1 MEQRTAAV
9 DFETY
14 YHKTNCSVTVQGT
27 RGYFDH
33 PEFDAYLVSIATS
46 DGGEFVGHPSDFD
59 FSEIADYVW
68 LSHNKGFDETLYHL
82 LRTREKVT
90 GPTKPEWYCTADL
103 AAYHGFPRDL
113 ASLLSYLYGV
123 QLDKG
128 VRDRMSGQRWEKL
141 SPDQQSELMEYAMND
156 VRYLNRFWAE
166 HSDAWP
172 AHERRISDLTLS
184 MRNRGLPVDA
194 AKLDQSIRT
203 LQEKLYEFEEKI
215 PWFDRNDPKAG
226 KTPLSP
232 KALANEC
239 VKLGLPVLSSRA
251 KGDAA
256 AEAWIAAYGETAP
269 FVQAMRDWNSANSLV
284 KKLMTLRDR
293 VIFPEPDDPF
303 YQDLPEELRNGS
315 QAWVPY
321 GMKYCGAHTGRD
333 TGGEGLN
340 VLNLHKGSVFGIDLR
355 SHIAAPPG
363 WTFLSVD
370 YSQIE
375 PRVLAWLAGDEEF
388 LEKVRGGLDPYVAFG
403 VATLG
408 HTGEW
413 DKPLRNV
420 WKMML
425 LLLGYKG
432 WAPTFKQSAYVM
444 SGGEVDVTLEE
455 AVRLCKLYRRKNKKV
470 VKFWE
475 FLEKEMRKE
484 SLTTGGTGT
493 FYMQLPS
500 GRQMEYREVIGRAK
514 LSYVS
519 PEKKFNR
526 VDTHQGKLAENVV
539 QACSRDI
546 FFVGYLQ
553 IEDEGLP
560 VVLRVYDEF
569 LILVREEEAEQKK
582 TVVDNIVRTSPE
594 WASDLPIG
602 TDGAEIISYYKK

>member
-82 LRTREKVT
+82 LRTRKKVT

-141 SPDQQSELMEYAMND
+141 SPDQQAELMEYAMND

-166 HSDAWP
+166 HSAEWP
-172 AHERRISDLTLS
+172 EHERRISDLTLS

-239 VKLGLPVLSSRA
+239 LKLGLPVLSSRA

-256 AEAWIAAYGETAP
+256 AEAWIAAHGETAP

-340 VLNLHKGSVFGIDLR
+340 VLNMHRGEVFGIDFR
-355 SHIAAPPG
+355 SHITAPPG
-363 WTFLSVD
+363 WVFLSAD

-375 PRVLAWLAGDEEF
+375 PRVLAWLAGDEAF
-388 LEKVRGGLDPYVAFG
+388 LEAVRGGQDPYVAFG
-403 VATLG
+403 IHTLG
-408 HTGEW
+408 HKGEW
-413 DKPLRNV
+413 TKQDRQI
-420 WKMML
+420 WKMMVL
-425 LLLGYKG
+425 SLGYQAGAEKFKG
-432 WAPTFKQSAYVM
+432 AALTM
-444 SGGEVDVTLEE
+444 GGLDIPLDEARRLVKFYRAKNRKVT
-455 AVRLCKLYRRKNKKV
+455 
-470 VKFWE
+470 KFWE
-475 FLEKEMRKE
+475 MLEAEMRKC
-484 SLTTGGTGT
+484 SVSTGGSGEFIVT
-493 FYMQLPS
+493 LPS
-500 GRQMEYREVIGRAK
+500 GRNLNYRNVSGRGSV
-514 LSYVS
+514 SYVS
-519 PEKKFNR
+519 HEKRGLLVHTYGGALCENA
-526 VDTHQGKLAENVV
+526 TQSLARE
-539 QACSRDI
+539 A
-546 FFVGYLQ
+546 FFDGYLRAESAG
-553 IEDEGLP
+553 IPIL
-560 VVLRVYDEF
+560 LRIYDEF
-569 LILVREEEAEQKK
+569 LALVREEEAEEKRALLEEIMCQ
-582 TVVDNIVRTSPE
+582 SPE
-594 WASDLPIG
+594 WAPDLPIA
-602 TDGAEIISYYKK
+602 AEAEVARFYKK